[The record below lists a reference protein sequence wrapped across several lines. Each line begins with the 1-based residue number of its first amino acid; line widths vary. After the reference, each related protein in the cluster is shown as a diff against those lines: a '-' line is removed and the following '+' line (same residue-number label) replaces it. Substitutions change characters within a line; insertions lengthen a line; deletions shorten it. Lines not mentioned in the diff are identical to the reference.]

1 MAVIAVKATALLAAV
16 HLVVG
21 RVDVQD
27 EPRRRLAFPQLD
39 EQLHEHRL
47 QRVRIVIDPVIAAR
61 RAAAGRVFET
71 LQRAL
76 AGQRRT
82 ALAASLERVGQQ
94 GQQRVSPQI
103 VVVVQVLVAQ
113 GNAGDALR
121 QQGPQ
126 GVNPEPG
133 VAVIGEARGH
143 PVEEPDKAVDLPQ
156 QQRSGVRRDR
166 PAIECG
172 GYPAA
177 LEPLKSEG

>member
-1 MAVIAVKATALLAAV
+1 MAVIAVKATALLVAV

-47 QRVRIVIDPVIAAR
+47 QRVRIVADLVVAAR
-61 RAAAGRVFET
+61 LAADGRVFET

-76 AGQRRT
+76 AGQRRA
-82 ALAASLERVGQQ
+82 ALAASIERVGQQ
-94 GQQRVSPQI
+94 GQQRVTPQI
-103 VVVVQVLVAQ
+103 VVVVEVLVAQ
-113 GNAGDALR
+113 GDAGDALR
-121 QQGPQ
+121 QHGPQ
-126 GVNPEPG
+126 GVYPELGIP
-133 VAVIGEARGH
+133 VILEARGH
-143 PVEEPDKAVDLPQ
+143 PVEEPGEAVDLPEQ
-156 QQRSGVRRDR
+156 ERSRVRRDR
-166 PAIECG
+166 PAVECG

>member
-1 MAVIAVKATALLAAV
+1 MTVVAVKAPALLAAV

-27 EPRRRLAFPQLD
+27 QPRRRLALPQVE
-39 EQLHEHRL
+39 EQLHEQRL

-61 RAAAGRVFET
+61 LPAGGRVFET

-76 AGQRRT
+76 ASQRRT
-82 ALAASLERVGQQ
+82 ALPASLELVGQQ
-94 GQQRVSPQI
+94 GQQRIVTQI
-103 VVVVQVLVAQ
+103 VVVVEILVAQ

-126 GVNPEPG
+126 GVHPEPG
-133 VAVIGEARGH
+133 VAVILEARGH
-143 PVEEPDKAVDLPQ
+143 PVEKPDEAVDLPQ

-166 PAIECG
+166 SAVECR
-172 GYPAA
+172 GYPAT
-177 LEPLKSEG
+177 LEPLKYEG